1 MRTPGTCQALVAVV
15 SWVRSVQAGAV
26 TRNRKKKSAR
36 EESRLSSEDLDAL
49 RSFDTC
55 TVSNA
60 IEAFGVRLRNTGF
73 ADDSIR
79 CMFPDIKPV
88 VGYAATA
95 RLRCGDPPMVG
106 GIYHERKDW
115 WTNILQ
121 VPPPRMVVLEDTD
134 APPEDGGF
142 LDSIHAAILRA
153 LGCVAYVTNGTVR
166 NLPYVHDLGVQLF
179 AGGVSVS
186 HAYAHMFDLSA
197 VVNVGGLEVKQGDLL
212 HGDRHGILKIPKEVA
227 ARIPAVAAQMEKSTQ
242 KILDFCRSGNFSI
255 DQLCVMLRE
264 LD

>member
-1 MRTPGTCQALVAVV
+1 MRRKSSASQE
-15 SWVRSVQAGAV
+15 SFVQTEV
-26 TRNRKKKSAR
+26 
-36 EESRLSSEDLDAL
+36 LDAL

-55 TVSNA
+55 MVSNA
-60 IEAFGVRLRNTGF
+60 VETFGVRLRNTGF
-73 ADDSIR
+73 ADDTIR
-79 CMFPDIKPV
+79 CIFPDLVPV

-121 VPPPRMVVLEDTD
+121 VPPPRIVVLEDTD
-134 APPEDGGF
+134 DPPVGGAF
-142 LDSIHAAILRA
+142 LGSIHAATLRA

-166 NLPYVHDLGVQLF
+166 DLPYVHGLGVQLF

-186 HAYAHMFDLSA
+186 HAYAHMFDLGAA
-197 VVNVGGLEVKQGDLL
+197 VKVGGLDVKPGDLL
-212 HGDRHGILKIPKEVA
+212 HGDRHGLLKIPKEVA
-227 ARIPAVAAQMEKSTQ
+227 AKILLAAARLQKTTR
-242 KILDFCRSGNFSI
+242 KILDFCQSDNFSL
-255 DQLCVMLRE
+255 DRLCVMLRE